1 MSAANKAKGTRFE
14 SEVADYLQGQGIM
27 AKRLP
32 RAGVKDIGDVAFPLR
47 PVTVMGAQELV
58 HRDVATV
65 VLEAKNRQGM
75 SLPEWIAES
84 EVEAQHYQEK
94 YPAEGETIPVVIHKR
109 RGKGVHQS
117 YVTMSL
123 DTFVDL
129 LRQVGAV

>member
-14 SEVADYLQGQGIM
+14 SEVADYLQGQGID
-27 AKRLP
+27 ARRLP
-32 RAGVKDIGDVAFPLR
+32 RAGVKDIGDVAFGLR
-47 PVTVMGAQELV
+47 KTVPTV
-58 HRDVATV
+58 SV

-75 SLPEWIAES
+75 DLPTWIAES
-84 EVEAQHYQEK
+84 ETEAANYQEK
-94 YPAEGETIPVVIHKR
+94 YPASGEAVPVVVHKR